1 MPELLSADAGVLV
14 GPFDVPAWREAMD
27 NLIRDAATRKAMGLA
42 ARRRVEEHFS
52 NKQHVKRL
60 MEIYSVSA

>member
-1 MPELLSADAGVLV
+1 MLV